1 MLKTKD
7 LLMENKLGGIL
18 WGAGKTG
25 VMIEKML
32 KAMGLNDIIFTD
44 SNISLWGDTIGDY
57 EVLPNVDIMANI
69 KEYNRNYVVI
79 VCIAHPAENTL
90 IKALGKYINVVSWM
104 DVIEVFT
111 NYIRDKE
118 VGYTANY
125 IKGLKTWWMGLKSEI
140 AFWENAYAR
149 KEGYKHSWYLNL
161 VKNDIFYDRYL
172 SVDVPQNAIVLDVG
186 SGIVSRY
193 GEIVGENKKIHL
205 TAVDPLAGWYN
216 LFNLK
221 YCPEYSGKPVQFGL
235 FENLSNVFENELA
248 DLIIISNALDHCIDP
263 YLCIIEALH
272 VLKIGGVLYV
282 KSFRRESCNEKC
294 MGLHQWN
301 IDIEGEDFII
311 WNLRNYINVSRE
323 LKGYCSIDIKVYE
336 EDERGLKGNWGFLTI
351 EIKKRK
357 NISNQNKTPMLKKYS
372 DMCEKSMKRIL
383 ERDYNEENLWEE
395 EWKNIESEIEKEYI

>member
-1 MLKTKD
+1 M
-7 LLMENKLGGIL
+7 
-18 WGAGKTG
+18 
-25 VMIEKML
+25 
-32 KAMGLNDIIFTD
+32 
-44 SNISLWGDTIGDY
+44 
-57 EVLPNVDIMANI
+57 
-69 KEYNRNYVVI
+69 
-79 VCIAHPAENTL
+79 
-90 IKALGKYINVVSWM
+90 
-104 DVIEVFT
+104 
-111 NYIRDKE
+111 
-118 VGYTANY
+118 
-125 IKGLKTWWMGLKSEI
+125 
-140 AFWENAYAR
+140 
-149 KEGYKHSWYLNL
+149 
-161 VKNDIFYDRYL
+161 
-172 SVDVPQNAIVLDVG
+172 
-186 SGIVSRY
+186 
-193 GEIVGENKKIHL
+193 
-205 TAVDPLAGWYN
+205 
-216 LFNLK
+216 
-221 YCPEYSGKPVQFGL
+221 
-235 FENLSNVFENELA
+235 
-248 DLIIISNALDHCIDP
+248 DHCIDP